1 MRLAT
6 QSSAKSCLIFRRRT
20 EGDGMAAS
28 SLGEAAKAVAME
40 EGEVEK
46 GFDPMADAFFSSM
59 NQYQN
64 RDGEEVPAEYCDE
77 VIDKEMEICPYYR
90 CCTQF

>member
-1 MRLAT
+1 
-6 QSSAKSCLIFRRRT
+6 
-20 EGDGMAAS
+20 MAAS
-28 SLGEAAKAVAME
+28 SLEEAAVAME

-90 CCTQF
+90 YCFCSTYPLNKEEQNTRGQ